1 MKSYQSGTSSL
12 RSSSSGFESA
22 RTEAVDILDNLSD
35 VVRKEINNIDYKL
48 ESFNKDVLRQLK
60 EHTETYKKRVVW
72 IID

>member
-1 MKSYQSGTSSL
+1 M
-12 RSSSSGFESA
+12 
-22 RTEAVDILDNLSD
+22 DILENLSD